1 MSSNLGVIG
10 NGAFGALIDRR
21 ARVVWCSL
29 EGFGADP
36 IFNSLL
42 NNDSDESGWFDVSI
56 ENMARTEQKYVANS
70 GVLITTLVSH
80 NGDVLQVKDF
90 APRFYHHDRI
100 FHQFQF
106 IRVVT
111 RVRGDPITTIRI
123 RPSFE
128 YNSADGYQTRGAHH
142 IRYCG
147 PNGTLRLTTN
157 APIQLLMDESAFMIH
172 DPVYLVFGQDE
183 SISSPLSQLCKEYE
197 DRTIKYWKNWCMNLA
212 VPVDYQDVLIRAA
225 ITLQMMQSD
234 EVGGIVGSLT
244 LGIPLGPDLPPSKD
258 ERTFQLPE
266 LCISVPVLRQFGL
279 MRMCR
284 KFFEFLKSVCLQ
296 YDNPQAVYDYVGRN
310 TCPAI
315 ELGSMA
321 GYLGSGTLIAGGVVP
336 DTSIVADVGMY
347 GLLIIALSHGF
358 YDQRFRDICSVK
370 LFDRLEAFG
379 EQCVAAFADLA
390 ANAPHRIAASIASS
404 SYKFFEDDLMFL
416 TLSGGRMSRG
426 SVTVPTITSV
436 LCWAAA
442 DRLAR
447 IAESSRWMEKSRIW
461 SNHAS
466 MMRAEILQRAVKNN
480 HFVSFWDSDTVGPS
494 VLRLAELGFIDPT
507 DSLFRETVSAFELE
521 GLKSCLRW
529 SSVSSPF
536 LTSTLL
542 WYAEALRSTC
552 RESEARKIF
561 HSLCAINNEVGLF
574 AESVDLSAANYWG
587 NFPHTGALLGFMRL
601 GSRLSRDWSGV

>member
-56 ENMARTEQKYVANS
+56 ENLSRTEQKYIPNTA
-70 GVLITTLVSH
+70 VLITTLVSH
-80 NGDVLQVKDF
+80 SGDVLQVKDF
-90 APRFYHHDRI
+90 APRFYCQDRI

-106 IRVVT
+106 IRILT
-111 RVRGDPITTIRI
+111 RVRGDPIVTIRV

-157 APIQLLMDESAFMIH
+157 APIQLLMDESPFMIH
-172 DPVYLVFGQDE
+172 DPIYLVFGQDE

-197 DRTIKYWKNWCMNLA
+197 DRTIGFWKNWCLNLI
-212 VPVDYQDVLIRAA
+212 VPIDYQEVLIRSA

-234 EVGGIVGSLT
+234 EVGGIVGSFT
-244 LGIPLGPDLPPSKD
+244 LGIPLGPDLPPTKD

-266 LCISVPVLRQFGL
+266 LCLSIPVLRQFGL
-279 MRMCR
+279 LRMCR

-296 YDNPQAVYDYVGRN
+296 YDNPQAVYDYVGRSAS
-310 TCPAI
+310 TSI
-315 ELGSMA
+315 ELESMA
-321 GYLGSGTLIAGGVVP
+321 GYLGSGTLVAGGVIS

-347 GLLIIALSHGF
+347 GLLILALSHGF
-358 YDQRFRDICSVK
+358 YDQRFRDICSMK
-370 LFDRLEAFG
+370 LFDRLEIFG
-379 EQCVAAFADLA
+379 EQCVTIFSELA
-390 ANAPHRIAASIASS
+390 ANVPHRIAAAIASS

-416 TLSGGRMSRG
+416 TFSRMSRG
-426 SVTVPTITSV
+426 SITVPTITSI

-447 IAESSRWMEKSRIW
+447 IAEMSRWMDKSRIW
-461 SNHAS
+461 SNQANL
-466 MMRAEILQRAVKNN
+466 MRDEILKRAVRNN
-480 HFVSFWDSDTVGPS
+480 YFVSFWDSDIVGPS
-494 VLRLAELGFIDPT
+494 LLRITELGFVSPT
-507 DSLFRETVSAFELE
+507 DPLFINTVNEFENE
-521 GLKSCLRW
+521 GLKTCLRW
-529 SSVSSPF
+529 SASSSPF
-536 LTSTLL
+536 LTCTVL
-542 WYAEALRSTC
+542 WYAEALRAIGKS
-552 RESEARKIF
+552 EEARKLF
-561 HSLCAINNEVGLF
+561 HSICAINNETGLF
-574 AESVDLSAANYWG
+574 AESVDLSTASQWG
-587 NFPHTGALLGFMRL
+587 NFPSTNALLAFMRL
-601 GSRLSRDWSGV
+601 GSRLSRDWRGV